1 MRFKFIYWFKFG
13 PKVMK
18 YKPRHM
24 LFLDIDG
31 TVVDGTAR
39 EQRMEQEGL
48 VIGKYGE
55 ANRMYPMGYDA
66 FINGFNN
73 PELFHLDTN
82 IPEAEALIDTANE
95 AGATVIF
102 LTARDAIHHCST
114 ESDLKQR
121 GLWRENMRL
130 ICKPHRNLVD
140 KSIFKAGMI
149 DMLSQSENTT
159 EVILVD
165 NNDKNT
171 TYVQENLPF
180 VSTYSACSQALE
192 SVKKW
197 LPDNRSDEI

>member
-1 MRFKFIYWFKFG
+1 MRFNFTYKSRIAL
-13 PKVMK
+13 KVMSQ
-18 YKPRHM
+18 KPRPL
-24 LFLDIDG
+24 LFVDIDG

-82 IPEAEALIDTANE
+82 IPVAEALIDIAHE

-121 GLWRENMRL
+121 GLWREDMRL

-149 DMLSQSENTT
+149 DMLSQSDNTN
-159 EVILVD
+159 EVVLVD
-165 NNDKNT
+165 NNYKNR

-180 VSTYSACSQALE
+180 VSTYPACSQAFGH
-192 SVKKW
+192 VQKW
-197 LPDNRSDEI
+197 LPNKRSDET